1 MAHDVQRP
9 HDKLFRTVFADHGE
23 AAALLRAH
31 LPESLARDLRWSTL
45 TLQDRSFV
53 DPDLRDTE
61 SDLLFS
67 IRRKAGAPP
76 AWLYVLV
83 EHQSRP
89 DRWIRFRLLKYCCRI
104 WDRSRAQ
111 FPRERRLRPI
121 VPLVFYQG
129 PGRWRHDTE
138 FAELFAD
145 SVRDWPWVPRFAHLL
160 IDQSRENPQAVR
172 GRLHGRIAQLMM
184 MARYRHRRQALR
196 RAAQLLA
203 ELLPHADQDAVR
215 TLVVYLWATQ
225 DRDTARQFGQ
235 QLRATVSGSGG
246 DRVTYAEE
254 LMQEMARKVREEGLQ
269 EGRETGLQEGHRKG
283 LLQGQ
288 VGTIENLLRAG
299 VQWSVIEA
307 ATGIDQD
314 ALRALR
320 QRLEGSDEGM
330 KEPD

>member
-1 MAHDVQRP
+1 MAHDVQRS
-9 HDKLFRTVFADHGE
+9 HDKLFRTVFADPAE

-129 PGRWRHDTE
+129 PSRWRHATE

-160 IDQSRENPQAVR
+160 IDQSRVRPQAVR
-172 GRLHGRIAQLMM
+172 GLLQGRIAQLMM

-196 RAAQLLA
+196 RAVHLLA
-203 ELLPHADQDAVR
+203 ELLPQADRDAVR

-225 DRDTARQFGQ
+225 DRDTARQFGEE
-235 QLRATVSGSGG
+235 LRATVSGPRG
-246 DRVTYAEE
+246 DLVTYAEE
-254 LMQEMARKVREEGLQ
+254 LIQEMGRKSREEGLQ
-269 EGRETGLQEGHRKG
+269 EGREEG
-283 LLQGQ
+283 LLEGQ
-288 VGTIENLLRAG
+288 VGTIESLLQAG
-299 VQWSVIEA
+299 VQWSVIEE
-307 ATGIDQD
+307 ATGIDRD
-314 ALRALR
+314 ALGALK
-320 QRLEGSDEGM
+320 QRLQESEKPTDSG
-330 KEPD
+330 

>member
-45 TLQDRSFV
+45 TLHDRSFV

-76 AWLYVLV
+76 AWLYVLL

-104 WDRSRAQ
+104 WDRSRRQ

-129 PGRWRHDTE
+129 SVPASAAGAAARGAVAGRVAAAGRPGRRPYVGGVPVGDT
-138 FAELFAD
+138 
-145 SVRDWPWVPRFAHLL
+145 RP
-160 IDQSRENPQAVR
+160 
-172 GRLHGRIAQLMM
+172 
-184 MARYRHRRQALR
+184 RHRAPIRSTVA
-196 RAAQLLA
+196 
-203 ELLPHADQDAVR
+203 
-215 TLVVYLWATQ
+215 
-225 DRDTARQFGQ
+225 RDG
-235 QLRATVSGSGG
+235 VGI
-246 DRVTYAEE
+246 
-254 LMQEMARKVREEGLQ
+254 
-269 EGRETGLQEGHRKG
+269 GR
-283 LLQGQ
+283 
-288 VGTIENLLRAG
+288 
-299 VQWSVIEA
+299 
-307 ATGIDQD
+307 
-314 ALRALR
+314 
-320 QRLEGSDEGM
+320 
-330 KEPD
+330 

>member
-1 MAHDVQRP
+1 MAHGVQRP
-9 HDKLFRTVFADHGE
+9 HDKLFRTVFADHAE

-31 LPESLARDLRWSTL
+31 LPEALGRDLRWSTL

-145 SVRDWPWVPRFAHLL
+145 SIRDWPWVPRFAHLL
-160 IDQSRENPQAVR
+160 VDQSRENPRAVR
-172 GRLHGRIAQLMM
+172 GLLHGRIAQLMM

-225 DRDTARQFGQ
+225 DRDTARLFGEQFACDG
-235 QLRATVSGSGG
+235 VGI
-246 DRVTYAEE
+246 
-254 LMQEMARKVREEGLQ
+254 
-269 EGRETGLQEGHRKG
+269 GR
-283 LLQGQ
+283 
-288 VGTIENLLRAG
+288 
-299 VQWSVIEA
+299 
-307 ATGIDQD
+307 
-314 ALRALR
+314 
-320 QRLEGSDEGM
+320 
-330 KEPD
+330 

>member
-1 MAHDVQRP
+1 MAHGVQRP
-9 HDKLFRTVFADHGE
+9 HDKLFRTVFADHAE

-31 LPESLARDLRWSTL
+31 LPEALGRDLRWSTL

-129 PGRWRHDTE
+129 PGRWRHATE

-145 SVRDWPWVPRFAHLL
+145 SIRDWPWVPRFAHLL
-160 IDQSRENPQAVR
+160 VDQSRENPQAVR
-172 GRLHGRIAQLMM
+172 GLVHGRIAQLMM

-196 RAAQLLA
+196 RAVQLLA
-203 ELLPHADQDAVR
+203 TVTVAGLLGGDAKMYQEKAVR
-215 TLVVYLWATQ
+215 EAIREAT
-225 DRDTARQFGQ
+225 
-235 QLRATVSGSGG
+235 
-246 DRVTYAEE
+246 E
-254 LMQEMARKVREEGLQ
+254 
-269 EGRETGLQEGHRKG
+269 
-283 LLQGQ
+283 
-288 VGTIENLLRAG
+288 
-299 VQWSVIEA
+299 
-307 ATGIDQD
+307 
-314 ALRALR
+314 
-320 QRLEGSDEGM
+320 
-330 KEPD
+330 

>member
-76 AWLYVLV
+76 AWLYVLL

-104 WDRSRAQ
+104 WDRSRRQ

-129 PGRWRHDTE
+129 SVPASAAGATARGAVAGRVAAARRPRCRPYAGGVPVGDT
-138 FAELFAD
+138 
-145 SVRDWPWVPRFAHLL
+145 RP
-160 IDQSRENPQAVR
+160 
-172 GRLHGRIAQLMM
+172 
-184 MARYRHRRQALR
+184 RHRAPIRSTVA
-196 RAAQLLA
+196 
-203 ELLPHADQDAVR
+203 
-215 TLVVYLWATQ
+215 
-225 DRDTARQFGQ
+225 RDG
-235 QLRATVSGSGG
+235 VGI
-246 DRVTYAEE
+246 
-254 LMQEMARKVREEGLQ
+254 
-269 EGRETGLQEGHRKG
+269 GR
-283 LLQGQ
+283 
-288 VGTIENLLRAG
+288 
-299 VQWSVIEA
+299 
-307 ATGIDQD
+307 
-314 ALRALR
+314 
-320 QRLEGSDEGM
+320 
-330 KEPD
+330 

>member
-1 MAHDVQRP
+1 MAHGVQRP
-9 HDKLFRTVFADHGE
+9 HDKLFRTVFADPAE

-104 WDRSRAQ
+104 WDRSRRQ

-129 PGRWRHDTE
+129 PGRWRHATE
-138 FAELFAD
+138 FAD
-145 SVRDWPWVPRFAHLL
+145 SVRHWPWVSRFAHLL
-160 IDQSRENPQAVR
+160 VDQSRENPQAVR
-172 GRLHGRIAQLMM
+172 GRLHGRVRQPGRQRKPQELCASERDQADYDRRS
-184 MARYRHRRQALR
+184 ARRRREEVSRKSRERCHSGGHEMKAGSRYIKIVEWSEEDQCYVGSCPGLFYAGCHGNDEK
-196 RAAQLLA
+196 QVFA
-203 ELLPHADQDAVR
+203 ELCEIVDETVELYIQDGKPLPEP
-215 TLVVYLWATQ
+215 TCG
-225 DRDTARQFGQ
+225 RD
-235 QLRATVSGSGG
+235 
-246 DRVTYAEE
+246 YANK
-254 LMQEMARKVREEGLQ
+254 M
-269 EGRETGLQEGHRKG
+269 
-283 LLQGQ
+283 LLI
-288 VGTIENLLRAG
+288 V
-299 VQWSVIEA
+299 
-307 ATGIDQD
+307 
-314 ALRALR
+314 
-320 QRLEGSDEGM
+320 
-330 KEPD
+330 

>member
-1 MAHDVQRP
+1 MTHRVQRP
-9 HDKLFRTVFADHGE
+9 HDKLFRTVFADHEE

-31 LPESLARDLRWSTL
+31 LPEEIARDLRWSTL
-45 TLQDRSFV
+45 ARQDRSFV

-76 AWLYVLV
+76 AWLYVLL

-129 PGRWRHDTE
+129 PGRWRHATE

-160 IDQSRENPQAVR
+160 VDLSRENPRAVR

-184 MARYRHRRQALR
+184 MARYRHRRQAMR

-203 ELLPHADQDAVR
+203 EWLPQADQDAVR

-225 DRDTARQFGQ
+225 DRDTARQFGA
-235 QLRATVSGSGG
+235 QLRVTVSGPGG
-246 DRVTYAEE
+246 DLVTYAEE
-254 LMQEMARKVREEGLQ
+254 LMQEMARQGRAEGLQKGREEGLQ
-269 EGRETGLQEGHRKG
+269 QGRREGLE
-283 LLQGQ
+283 GQ

-299 VQWSVIEA
+299 VRWPVIEA

-314 ALRALR
+314 ALRALK
-320 QRLEGSDEGM
+320 QQLAGSEEET
-330 KEPD
+330 KEAD

>member
-1 MAHDVQRP
+1 MAHGVQRP

-31 LPESLARDLRWSTL
+31 LPEALDRDLRWSTR

-104 WDRSRAQ
+104 WDRSRRQ

-129 PGRWRHDTE
+129 PGRWRHATE

-145 SVRDWPWVPRFAHLL
+145 SIRDWPWVPRFAHLL
-160 IDQSRENPQAVR
+160 VDQSRENPQAVR
-172 GRLHGRIAQLMM
+172 GLLHGRIAQLMM
-184 MARYRHRRQALR
+184 MARYRHRRHALR
-196 RAAQLLA
+196 RAVQLLA

-225 DRDTARQFGQ
+225 DHDTARRFGQ

-246 DRVTYAEE
+246 DLVTYAEE
-254 LMQEMARKVREEGLQ
+254 LMQEMARKVRAEGLQ
-269 EGRETGLQEGHRKG
+269 EGRETGLQEGRAEG
-283 LLQGQ
+283 LLEGQ
-288 VGTIENLLRAG
+288 VGTIESLLRAG
-299 VQWSVIEA
+299 VRWPVIEA

-320 QRLEGSDEGM
+320 QRLEGPDEGTR
-330 KEPD
+330 EAD

>member
-1 MAHDVQRP
+1 MAHDVHRP
-9 HDKLFRTVFADHGE
+9 HDKLFRTVFTDAAE

-31 LPESLARDLRWSTL
+31 LPESVAGHLRWSSL
-45 TLQDRSFV
+45 ALQDRTFV
-53 DPDLRDTE
+53 DLDLRDTE

-76 AWLYVLV
+76 AWLYVLL

-104 WDRSRAQ
+104 WDRSRQQ

-129 PGRWRHDTE
+129 PGRWRHATE

-160 IDQSRENPQAVR
+160 VDQTRENPQAVR

-184 MARYRHRRQALR
+184 MARYRHRRPALR
-196 RAAQLLA
+196 RAVQLLA
-203 ELLPHADQDAVR
+203 EFLPHADRDAVR
-215 TLVVYLWATQ
+215 TLVVYVWATQ
-225 DRDTARQFGQ
+225 DRDTARRFGA
-235 QLRATVSGSGG
+235 QLRATVSGTGG
-246 DRVTYAEE
+246 DLVTYAEE
-254 LMQEMARKVREEGLQ
+254 LMQEVARKVRAEGLQ
-269 EGRETGLQEGHRKG
+269 QGRRE
-283 LLQGQ
+283 GQ

-299 VQWSVIEA
+299 VPWPVIEA
-307 ATGIDQD
+307 ATGIDED

-320 QRLEGSDEGM
+320 QQLQETDEGA
-330 KEPD
+330 EDAET

>member
-111 FPRERRLRPI
+111 FPRERRLRPHRPPGLLPGAG
-121 VPLVFYQG
+121 PLAPDLIKAVLGFRRLSSRSPQN
-129 PGRWRHDTE
+129 P
-138 FAELFAD
+138 
-145 SVRDWPWVPRFAHLL
+145 PRRLDVGL
-160 IDQSRENPQAVR
+160 SSPRGEEI
-172 GRLHGRIAQLMM
+172 GRLHRG
-184 MARYRHRRQALR
+184 
-196 RAAQLLA
+196 
-203 ELLPHADQDAVR
+203 
-215 TLVVYLWATQ
+215 
-225 DRDTARQFGQ
+225 
-235 QLRATVSGSGG
+235 
-246 DRVTYAEE
+246 
-254 LMQEMARKVREEGLQ
+254 
-269 EGRETGLQEGHRKG
+269 
-283 LLQGQ
+283 
-288 VGTIENLLRAG
+288 NLLRDRRRHELIDAG
-299 VQWSVIEA
+299 AVFLADLGDSRLQGRRKTQRIRAGLSLQSSILLNACWGDSTAIPNRPGGAGRVP
-307 ATGIDQD
+307 DD
-314 ALRALR
+314 AGRLARLTARRDPASRR
-320 QRLEGSDEGM
+320 Q
-330 KEPD
+330 

>member
-1 MAHDVQRP
+1 MAHGVQRP

-31 LPESLARDLRWSTL
+31 LAESLGRDLRWSTL

-104 WDRSRAQ
+104 WDRSRRQ

-129 PGRWRHDTE
+129 PGRWRHATE

-145 SVRDWPWVPRFAHLL
+145 SIRDWPWVPRFAHLL
-160 IDQSRENPQAVR
+160 VDQSRENPQAVR
-172 GRLHGRIAQLMM
+172 GLLHGRIAQLMM

-196 RAAQLLA
+196 RAVQLLA

-225 DRDTARQFGQ
+225 DHDTARRFGQ

-246 DRVTYAEE
+246 DLVTYAEE
-254 LMQEMARKVREEGLQ
+254 LMQEMGRKSREEGLL
-269 EGRETGLQEGHRKG
+269 E
-283 LLQGQ
+283 GQ
-288 VGTIENLLRAG
+288 VGTIESLLQAG
-299 VQWSVIEA
+299 VQWSVIEE
-307 ATGIDQD
+307 ATGIDRD
-314 ALRALR
+314 ALGALK
-320 QRLEGSDEGM
+320 QRLQESEKRTEETD
-330 KEPD
+330 

>member
-1 MAHDVQRP
+1 M
-9 HDKLFRTVFADHGE
+9 
-23 AAALLRAH
+23 
-31 LPESLARDLRWSTL
+31 
-45 TLQDRSFV
+45 
-53 DPDLRDTE
+53 
-61 SDLLFS
+61 
-67 IRRKAGAPP
+67 
-76 AWLYVLV
+76 LV

-104 WDRSRAQ
+104 WDRSRRQ

-160 IDQSRENPQAVR
+160 VDQSRENPQAVR
-172 GRLHGRIAQLMM
+172 GLLHGRIAQLMM

-203 ELLPHADQDAVR
+203 ELLPQADQDAVR
-215 TLVVYLWATQ
+215 TLVVYRWATQ
-225 DRDTARQFGQ
+225 DRDTARRFGQ

-254 LMQEMARKVREEGLQ
+254 LMQEMARKVRAEGLQ
-269 EGRETGLQEGHRKG
+269 EGRETGLQEGLQQGRSEG
-283 LLQGQ
+283 LLEWQ

-299 VQWSVIEA
+299 VPWSIIEA

-320 QRLEGSDEGM
+320 QRLEGPDEGTR
-330 KEPD
+330 EAD